1 MVRGES
7 TVDLEQ
13 EPHGQFLGLAGYTQE
28 TEALPVP
35 DSWSVLLTLDHAAES
50 KGPWYIEKWPHSVE
64 TMETGRIPHQL
75 SSLALGQALARHQFQ
90 KSGIAPSQLRVVQ
103 VGSKVVSAWTGAQ
116 FSLDPCLVLDVFLS
130 LWSKSCEG
138 RRTYWV
144 QEHSRTHLILFL
156 FHSANS

>member
-1 MVRGES
+1 MDSSLDSQVTPRKLGHFLS
-7 TVDLEQ
+7 LT
-13 EPHGQFLGLAGYTQE
+13 PGQYH
-28 TEALPVP
+28 
-35 DSWSVLLTLDHAAES
+35 SRLTKS
-50 KGPWYIEKWPHSVE
+50 KGPWYIVKWPHSVE

-75 SSLALGQALARHQFQ
+75 SCLALGQALARHQFQ
-90 KSGIAPSQLRVVQ
+90 KSGIAPSQLGVVQ